1 MHEYS
6 DLSPSASAKGTAKF
20 QRNGLVL
27 TLALFLGLPLAALT
41 FYMFVEGSSEKA
53 AFYVY
58 VSWFL
63 LFGISYLEVFGVR
76 SRLGYGGPGDYH
88 LALLELG
95 LVPIW
100 RVSTGADIVDGD
112 YVRAMFLVAA
122 GFTMFWIGSWV
133 TLRKITL
140 SFVPLHP
147 LTVERTT
154 FIGRA
159 FPRNWGGDE
168 CVSLESWIAVVFGR
182 GFGPRCSRTVPA
194 VGRNR
199 AEDVAGEHDVKRIE
213 DTRKEVP
220 DRAGGPDVLGFCL
233 FSRCRS
239 V

>member
-1 MHEYS
+1 
-6 DLSPSASAKGTAKF
+6 
-20 QRNGLVL
+20 
-27 TLALFLGLPLAALT
+27 
-41 FYMFVEGSSEKA
+41 MFVEGSSEKA

-76 SRLGYGGPGDYH
+76 SRLGYGGPAVITY

-147 LTVERTT
+147 LTVERTS
-154 FIGRA
+154 FMGALFLVIGVGTNA
-159 FPRNWGGDE
+159 FLWKAGLLSYLAEASDRDAAAPYLQWVGIGQRMLLASMVISGIEVLGKK
-168 CVSLESWIAVVFGR
+168 
-182 GFGPRCSRTVPA
+182 SRTVLVVLMFWASVVFALSFGLISGMKSEILMPLVLLVLIFA
-194 VGRNR
+194 TTRQRLPRGR
-199 AEDVAGEHDVKRIE
+199 
-213 DTRKEVP
+213 
-220 DRAGGPDVLGFCL
+220 L
-233 FSRCRS
+233 RS
-239 V
+239 YPYCW